1 MRIEKALINDKL
13 NVSKLSW
20 KFRIPT
26 IYNFSVI
33 YPWNFL
39 FSQNVAYFLTLLS
52 FLFINKTLRLNN
64 LKKTKTAM
72 NAKVLMF
79 VICVESII
87 YLLLYNFHDCN
98 FKQYQ
103 NQAKNRLGHAI
114 IST

>member
-20 KFRIPT
+20 KLRIPT
-26 IYNFSVI
+26 IYNFAVI

-64 LKKTKTAM
+64 VKKTKTAM
-72 NAKVLMF
+72 NAKMF
-79 VICVESII
+79 FICVESII
-87 YLLLYNFHDCN
+87 YLLLYNLHDCT

-103 NQAKNRLGHAI
+103 NQAKNRVGYAI
-114 IST
+114 ISK